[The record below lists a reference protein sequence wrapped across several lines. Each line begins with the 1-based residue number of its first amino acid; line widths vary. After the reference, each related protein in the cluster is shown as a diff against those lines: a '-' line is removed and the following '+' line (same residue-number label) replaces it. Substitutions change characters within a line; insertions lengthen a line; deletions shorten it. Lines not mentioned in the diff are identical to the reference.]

1 LEAPHESRPRAPEHV
16 GPAVNGHAGRRPN
29 EGREKGHHQET
40 AEPKKKGDDKGY
52 KSALDRIPDQKFDPW
67 GKVR

>member
-1 LEAPHESRPRAPEHV
+1 MKTLLPILGIVALLATAAPA
-16 GPAVNGHAGRRPN
+16 AAQM
-29 EGREKGHHQET
+29 KGGKKGHQET
-40 AEPKKKGDDKGY
+40 AQPKKKVDEKGY

>member
-1 LEAPHESRPRAPEHV
+1 MKALVSILCIAAVLATAAPADAQMK
-16 GPAVNGHAGRRPN
+16 GGK
-29 EGREKGHHQET
+29 KGHQES
-40 AEPKKKGDDKGY
+40 AQPKKKADDKGY

>member
-1 LEAPHESRPRAPEHV
+1 MKTLLSLLGVLAVLATAT
-16 GPAVNGHAGRRPN
+16 PAAAQMKGGK
-29 EGREKGHHQET
+29 KGHHET
-40 AEPKKKGDDKGY
+40 EQPKKKADDKGY

>member
-1 LEAPHESRPRAPEHV
+1 MKTFLSVLGILTVLATTAAPAAAQMK
-16 GPAVNGHAGRRPN
+16 GGK
-29 EGREKGHHQET
+29 KGHHEAAQ
-40 AEPKKKGDDKGY
+40 PKKKVDDRGY

>member
-1 LEAPHESRPRAPEHV
+1 MKAVLALLSMLALLSTAM
-16 GPAVNGHAGRRPN
+16 PAGAQMKG
-29 EGREKGHHQET
+29 GKKGHHQET
-40 AEPKKKGDDKGY
+40 ADPKKKGDDKGY

>member
-1 LEAPHESRPRAPEHV
+1 MKTLLSILGIVTVLAMAAPATAQMK
-16 GPAVNGHAGRRPN
+16 GGK
-29 EGREKGHHQET
+29 KGHHQET
-40 AEPKKKGDDKGY
+40 GQSKKKMDDKGY

>member
-1 LEAPHESRPRAPEHV
+1 MKAFLSILSILALLATA
-16 GPAVNGHAGRRPN
+16 GPAAAQMKGGK
-29 EGREKGHHQET
+29 KGHNDET
-40 AEPKKKGDDKGY
+40 AQPKKKNVDDKGY

>member
-1 LEAPHESRPRAPEHV
+1 MKALLCVLGVAVVLATAAPAAAQMK
-16 GPAVNGHAGRRPN
+16 GGK
-29 EGREKGHHQET
+29 KGHQESGQ
-40 AEPKKKGDDKGY
+40 PKKKVDDKGY

>member
-1 LEAPHESRPRAPEHV
+1 MKAFVSILSILAVLATAAPAAAQMK
-16 GPAVNGHAGRRPN
+16 GGK
-29 EGREKGHHQET
+29 KGHDEAAQ
-40 AEPKKKGDDKGY
+40 PKKKNVDEKGY

>member
-1 LEAPHESRPRAPEHV
+1 MKTLLSILGIVAMLAAAA
-16 GPAVNGHAGRRPN
+16 PAVAQSKGGK
-29 EGREKGHHQET
+29 KGHDET
-40 AEPKKKGDDKGY
+40 AQPKKKNVDEKGY

>member
-1 LEAPHESRPRAPEHV
+1 MKTFLSILGIVAVLATAV
-16 GPAVNGHAGRRPN
+16 PAAAQM
-29 EGREKGHHQET
+29 KGGKKGHQET
-40 AEPKKKGDDKGY
+40 AQPKKKVDDKGY

>member
-1 LEAPHESRPRAPEHV
+1 MKTLLSILGIV
-16 GPAVNGHAGRRPN
+16 AVLVAATPTGAQIKG
-29 EGREKGHHQET
+29 GKKGHHQET
-40 AEPKKKGDDKGY
+40 GQPKKKVDDKGY

>member
-1 LEAPHESRPRAPEHV
+1 MKALVSILGILTMLVTAAPA
-16 GPAVNGHAGRRPN
+16 AAQM
-29 EGREKGHHQET
+29 KGGKKGHQET
-40 AEPKKKGDDKGY
+40 AQPKKKVDDKGY

>member
-1 LEAPHESRPRAPEHV
+1 MKRLMSVLGILAVLMPAAPA
-16 GPAVNGHAGRRPN
+16 AAQM
-29 EGREKGHHQET
+29 KGGKKGHQET
-40 AEPKKKGDDKGY
+40 AQPKKKADDKGY

>member
-1 LEAPHESRPRAPEHV
+1 MKTLLSILGIVAVLAAAAPA
-16 GPAVNGHAGRRPN
+16 AAQM
-29 EGREKGHHQET
+29 KGGKKEHQET
-40 AEPKKKGDDKGY
+40 AQPKKKVDEKGY

>member
-1 LEAPHESRPRAPEHV
+1 MKTLLSILGIVALLASAAPA
-16 GPAVNGHAGRRPN
+16 AAQM
-29 EGREKGHHQET
+29 KGGKKGHQET
-40 AEPKKKGDDKGY
+40 AQPKKKVDEKGY

>member
-1 LEAPHESRPRAPEHV
+1 MKTLLATAAPA
-16 GPAVNGHAGRRPN
+16 AAQM
-29 EGREKGHHQET
+29 KGGKKGHQET
-40 AEPKKKGDDKGY
+40 AQPKKKVDEKGY

>member
-1 LEAPHESRPRAPEHV
+1 MKTLLSILSILAVLATAP
-16 GPAVNGHAGRRPN
+16 PAVAQMKGGK
-29 EGREKGHHQET
+29 KGHNQDT
-40 AEPKKKGDDKGY
+40 AQPKKKADDKGY

>member
-1 LEAPHESRPRAPEHV
+1 MKALVSSLGIVAVLATAAPAAAQMK
-16 GPAVNGHAGRRPN
+16 GGK
-29 EGREKGHHQET
+29 KGHSHET
-40 AEPKKKGDDKGY
+40 GQPKKADDKGY

>member
-1 LEAPHESRPRAPEHV
+1 MKTLLSILGIVAMLATAAPAAAQMK
-16 GPAVNGHAGRRPN
+16 GGK
-29 EGREKGHHQET
+29 KGHQE
-40 AEPKKKGDDKGY
+40 AAQPKKKGDDKGY